1 MGMIDMQFTLAA
13 REWLLGA
20 SVVMFAVV
28 FAAIL
33 ASHWHHHKHAQ
44 AHFHTSSLTEM
55 AWSVA
60 PMVMVFVTGL
70 AGISSV
76 FSF

>member
-1 MGMIDMQFTLAA
+1 MIDMQFTLAA

>member
-1 MGMIDMQFTLAA
+1 MIDLQFTMAA

-20 SVVMFAVV
+20 SVVLFVVV

-33 ASHWHHHKHAQ
+33 ASHWHHHKHADE
-44 AHFHTSSLTEM
+44 HFHASTLTEM
-55 AWSVA
+55 AWSVM

-70 AGISSV
+70 VGISSA

>member
-1 MGMIDMQFTLAA
+1 MIDLQFTLLA
-13 REWLLGA
+13 REWLLVT
-20 SVVMFAVV
+20 SVVLFVTV

-33 ASHWHHHKHAQ
+33 ASHWHHHKHADDR
-44 AHFHTSSLTEM
+44 FHASTLTEM

-76 FSF
+76 YSF

>member
-1 MGMIDMQFTLAA
+1 MIDLQFTLAA

-20 SVVMFAVV
+20 SVVLFVVV

-33 ASHWHHHKHAQ
+33 ASHWHHHKHADE
-44 AHFHTSSLTEM
+44 HFHTSTLTEM

-60 PMVMVFVTGL
+60 PMLMVFVTGL
-70 AGISSV
+70 AGVSSV
-76 FSF
+76 YSF

>member
-1 MGMIDMQFTLAA
+1 MIDLQFTLAA

-28 FAAIL
+28 FAAIV
-33 ASHWHHHKHAQ
+33 ASHWHHHKHADE
-44 AHFHTSSLTEM
+44 HFHTSTLTEM

-60 PMVMVFVTGL
+60 PMLMVFVTGL
-70 AGISSV
+70 AGVSSV

>member
-1 MGMIDMQFTLAA
+1 MIDLQFTLAV
-13 REWLLGA
+13 REWLLGVSA
-20 SVVMFAVV
+20 LMFVLV

-33 ASHWHHHKHAQ
+33 ASHWHHHKHADE
-44 AHFHTSSLTEM
+44 HFHSSTLTEM

-60 PMVMVFVTGL
+60 PMLMVFVTGL
-70 AGISSV
+70 AGVSSV

>member
-1 MGMIDMQFTLAA
+1 MIDLQFTLAA

-20 SVVMFAVV
+20 CVVMFVVV

-33 ASHWHHHKHAQ
+33 ASHWHHHKHADE
-44 AHFHTSSLTEM
+44 HFHTSTLAEM

-60 PMVMVFVTGL
+60 PMLMVFVTGL
-70 AGISSV
+70 AGVSSV

>member
-1 MGMIDMQFTLAA
+1 MIDLQFTLAA

-20 SVVMFAVV
+20 SVVMFVLV
-28 FAAIL
+28 CAAIL
-33 ASHWHHHKHAQ
+33 VSHWHHHQHADE
-44 AHFHTSSLTEM
+44 HFHSSTLAEM

-60 PMVMVFVTGL
+60 PMLMVFVTGL
-70 AGISSV
+70 AGVSSV

>member
-1 MGMIDMQFTLAA
+1 MIDLHFTSAA

-20 SVVMFAVV
+20 SMVMFAVV

-33 ASHWHHHKHAQ
+33 ASHWYHRKYANE
-44 AHFHTSSLTEM
+44 HFHASTLTEM

-60 PMVMVFVTGL
+60 PMLMVFVTGL
-70 AGISSV
+70 AGMSPV

>member
-1 MGMIDMQFTLAA
+1 MIDMQFTLAA

-20 SVVMFAVV
+20 SFVLFAVV
-28 FAAIL
+28 FVAIL
-33 ASHWHHHKHAQ
+33 ASHWHHHKHADE
-44 AHFHTSSLTEM
+44 HFHASTLTEM
-55 AWSVA
+55 AWSVT

-70 AGISSV
+70 AGVSSV

>member
-1 MGMIDMQFTLAA
+1 MIDLQFTLAA

-20 SVVMFAVV
+20 SVVMFVLV

-33 ASHWHHHKHAQ
+33 ASHWHHYKHADE
-44 AHFHTSSLTEM
+44 HFHTSTFTEM

-60 PMVMVFVTGL
+60 PMVMVFATGL
-70 AGISSV
+70 AGVSSV

>member
-1 MGMIDMQFTLAA
+1 MIDLQFTLAA

-33 ASHWHHHKHAQ
+33 ASHWHHHKHADE
-44 AHFHTSSLTEM
+44 HFHTSTLAEM

-60 PMVMVFVTGL
+60 PMLMVFVTGL
-70 AGISSV
+70 AGVSSV
-76 FSF
+76 YGF